1 MIDVHPSSSPD
12 HTPADLTVA
21 DSVTS
26 GLGWPTSLATETSI
40 DVSRETIMPPAGLG
54 WPEGRAS

>member
-12 HTPADLTVA
+12 HMSADLTVA

-40 DVSRETIMPPAGLG
+40 DVSRETSMTPAGLG
-54 WPEGRAS
+54 WPE

>member
-40 DVSRETIMPPAGLG
+40 DVSRETSMAPAGLG
-54 WPEGRAS
+54 WPE